1 VAEAL
6 ACCCRSRNASVAAA
20 SFIGIAFSLFH
31 RRRPVIGAHGLALR
45 AIYIYHHYALVDSGR
60 LFFDK

>member
-20 SFIGIAFSLFH
+20 SFLGIAFSLFH
-31 RRRPVIGAHGLALR
+31 RCRPVIAAHGLALR
-45 AIYIYHHYALVDSGR
+45 AMYHHYALVDSGR